1 MKDSQH
7 LTQDVMNVL
16 GANWHRIQRHHLMI
30 YVDQLDLTKDIDTPL
45 SLPAPHLE
53 SLELSCRHIEEDLA
67 AHDRP
72 FLPLFS

>member
-1 MKDSQH
+1 MKDSQR

-16 GANWHRIQRHHLMI
+16 GANWDRIQRLHLMI
-30 YVDQLDLTKDIDTPL
+30 YVDQLDFTKDTPL
-45 SLPAPHLE
+45 SLPAPHLK